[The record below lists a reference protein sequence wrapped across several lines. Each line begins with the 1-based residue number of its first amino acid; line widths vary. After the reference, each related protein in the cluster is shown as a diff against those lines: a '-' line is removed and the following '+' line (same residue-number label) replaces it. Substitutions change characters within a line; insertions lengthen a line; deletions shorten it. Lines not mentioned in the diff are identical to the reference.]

1 MVKTAI
7 SVPDPV
13 FEEGERLAARLGW
26 SRSQLYATAVER
38 FIEANAD
45 EHDPVTAALDRLAD
59 ALDTSAPTNPGKALI
74 DAGLWQ
80 W

>member
-1 MVKTAI
+1 MKTAV
-7 SVPDPV
+7 SVPDRV

-26 SRSQLYATAVER
+26 SRSQLYATALER
-38 FIEANAD
+38 FLESTAD
-45 EHDPVTAALDRLAD
+45 DDDPVTAALDALAD
-59 ALDTSAPTNPGKALI
+59 DMGGTVTVNSGRALI